1 MMISSEVFENAVRW
15 RYPSFA
21 DNLEDRYVEAPG
33 IDRWNELFTNLK
45 QFASRRPRFVRRHMM
60 EKWGYTDSCMVTINV
75 NDVTMGRVKVNSILI
90 NEALPGVEP
99 SLYPWT
105 GRYIETIPLP
115 LIAVPLPGYRFIEWL
130 ETGETN
136 DTISWDPAGDET
148 YTAIF
153 EEDDTYQS
161 IRINEVMLSNEAYL
175 ADEFD
180 QFDDWLELYN
190 PNSYPVNL
198 SGCKLVRDGHEWT
211 IPNDMIIAANGYKLF
226 WHDSETYQGNHHVNF
241 KLTNG
246 IDTVFLYSPQ
256 NVEMD
261 YLRYPITPTDNSYGR
276 FPNGSETFANFTY
289 PTALQSNDIASLNEN
304 VKILTPLS
312 AYPNPSSDLVF
323 LNKAVD
329 FELYTIN
336 GSLVL
341 RHKNVKQF
349 SVSDL
354 KKGVY
359 ILRTS
364 ESETI
369 KIIVN

>member
-1 MMISSEVFENAVRW
+1 
-15 RYPSFA
+15 
-21 DNLEDRYVEAPG
+21 
-33 IDRWNELFTNLK
+33 
-45 QFASRRPRFVRRHMM
+45 
-60 EKWGYTDSCMVTINV
+60 
-75 NDVTMGRVKVNSILI
+75 
-90 NEALPGVEP
+90 
-99 SLYPWT
+99 
-105 GRYIETIPLP
+105 
-115 LIAVPLPGYRFIEWL
+115 
-130 ETGETN
+130 
-136 DTISWDPAGDET
+136 
-148 YTAIF
+148 
-153 EEDDTYQS
+153 
-161 IRINEVMLSNEAYL
+161 MLSNEAYL

-256 NVEMD
+256 NAEMD